1 MKNSPLDFIAAK
13 TNAAHSRYKTGRKIS
28 FATFAEDFINGNIDV
43 EGNFEDFMECR
54 ADHFEFLS
62 RLRLCGKTGSGQD
75 ERGQECDKQQLDKS
89 FHENLR

>member
-1 MKNSPLDFIAAK
+1 LADDGEVAAVV
-13 TNAAHSRYKTGRKIS
+13 
-28 FATFAEDFINGNIDV
+28 ATVGESQPDLVLGTRQR
-43 EGNFEDFMECR
+43 R